1 MPYGFDTKPL
11 FQRLLRPATRVAAAA
26 GVTANQVTTATI
38 VLSLAA
44 GTIVALRPDARW
56 PLLLVP
62 CVLVVRVAF
71 NHIDGMLACEHGMK
85 TPLGAIL
92 NEIADVVSDAALYL
106 PLAAVPGVSAW
117 LVVPAVVLGLI
128 SEMTGV
134 VAIRIGAERRE
145 DGPLAKKPRGL
156 VFGAAAL
163 ALGLGAAP
171 GPWLDVVLAATLLL
185 LLLTIANRVDH
196 ALKQASHTC
205 SPV

>member
-1 MPYGFDTKPL
+1 MSYGFDTKPH
-11 FQRLLRPATRVAAAA
+11 FQRLLRPATRLAAAA

-38 VLSLAA
+38 ALSLAA
-44 GTIVALRPDARW
+44 GAAVALWPEARW

-62 CVLVVRVAF
+62 CVLLVRVAF
-71 NHIDGMLACEHGMK
+71 NHIDGMLACEHAMK

-106 PLAAVPGVSAW
+106 PLATVPGVSAW
-117 LVVPAVVLGLI
+117 LVVPAVALGLI
-128 SEMTGV
+128 AEMTGV
-134 VAIRIGAERRE
+134 AAIRIGAERRE

-156 VFGAAAL
+156 VFGGAAL

-171 GPWLDVVLAATLLL
+171 GRWLDAVLAATLLL
-185 LLLTIANRVDH
+185 LLLTIARRVDR
-196 ALKQASHTC
+196 AVKQASHTW